1 MSLKVERWAEW
12 GFFHDHTFPL
22 KYHFHNSNA
31 VCFDMQ
37 PYKISSVI
45 IWRKKMD
52 LKLNFELSYIA
63 LIKGK
68 QPIFK
73 TKLSM

>member
-1 MSLKVERWAEW
+1 MQSVLICNPTK
-12 GFFHDHTFPL
+12 FHQLLFEG
-22 KYHFHNSNA
+22 
-31 VCFDMQ
+31 
-37 PYKISSVI
+37 
-45 IWRKKMD
+45 KKMD
-52 LKLNFELSYIA
+52 LKLNFELSYVA